1 MKNFLILAACSCLL
15 LTSCVTSKKY
25 AELESKQKSTQDL
38 LNTATVKLNDCLS
51 EKSGLSAEN
60 STLKN
65 QVSSLNATNG
75 DLIKQIGD
83 FTDLT
88 IKGAENLEKSLES
101 MKEKDVT
108 INKLRDAITRRDS
121 VIILIYSIFMTISYI
136 VPINLYILQLT
147 CLILLLRLGI
157 IKYYPQNY
165 RIKIYWIFF
174 PNLKIML

>member
-1 MKNFLILAACSCLL
+1 MKNFLILAACSSLL

-65 QVSSLNATNG
+65 QVSFLNSTNG

-88 IKGAENLEKSLES
+88 IKVAENLA
-101 MKEKDVT
+101 T
-108 INKLRDAITRRDS
+108 
-121 VIILIYSIFMTISYI
+121 
-136 VPINLYILQLT
+136 
-147 CLILLLRLGI
+147 
-157 IKYYPQNY
+157 
-165 RIKIYWIFF
+165 
-174 PNLKIML
+174 